1 MSIKRA
7 PRPQSN
13 FTIICNT
20 VLRDNNL
27 SFRAR
32 GILANILSRPDNWR
46 TDADTLARES
56 KDGRTAIL
64 TALKELELAGYLVR
78 RKYQNEKG
86 HWQTESTIYDKPQPK
101 SGFPMSVEPISD
113 SPTSDN
119 PTLLEELSTKDYEE
133 ERTTRTY
140 GDEIVKLSNL
150 LADLIE
156 ANGIKRPAV
165 TANWHKDIERLH
177 RLDGYSYEQIE
188 SVIRFVQADS
198 FWRSNVLSPMKLR
211 KQFGA
216 LQLKMK
222 STSGSLS
229 GWANVINRLSNQP
242 KELGE

>member
-13 FTIICNT
+13 FTIISNT

-78 RKYQNEKG
+78 KKYQNDKG

-101 SGFPMSVEPISD
+101 SDFPMSVKPISD

-119 PTLLEELSTKDYEE
+119 LTLLEELSTKDYEE

-140 GDEIVKLSNL
+140 GDEIVELSNL

-156 ANGIKRPAV
+156 ANGIKRPTV
-165 TANWHKDIERLH
+165 THNWYKDMERLH
-177 RLDGYSYEQIE
+177 RLDGYSYQQIE
-188 SVIRFVQADS
+188 AVIRYAQADN

-211 KQFGA
+211 KQFGS
-216 LQLKMK
+216 LQLKIK
-222 STSGSLS
+222 STSGGLS
-229 GWANVINRLSNQP
+229 GWANVINKLSNQQ
-242 KELGE
+242 KELGQ